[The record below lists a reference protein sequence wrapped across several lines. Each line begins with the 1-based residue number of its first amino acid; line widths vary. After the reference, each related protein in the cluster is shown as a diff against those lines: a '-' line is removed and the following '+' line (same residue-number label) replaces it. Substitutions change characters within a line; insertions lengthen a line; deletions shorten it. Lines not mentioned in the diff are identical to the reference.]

1 MIDGKK
7 VVGILV
13 AAGRSQRMGFDKLFY
28 RIHCREVVLI
38 SLEKL
43 TGHPQVDEVVLVAGD
58 NMPRLARL
66 LEETPQPKP
75 VRMVQGGLTRAHS
88 VSNGVKAAS
97 DAHFVVIHDAARPFV
112 SEELITRLIKVAAD
126 AGAAAPALPVQ
137 DTVKKVSESVVAE
150 TVPRADLATVQ
161 TPQVFLRERYLKAL
175 SEIKPEEY
183 EQLTDDCMVFERA
196 DFPVMLVEGES
207 TNRKLTT
214 PEDLL
219 GEASMRPL
227 RIGHGYDVHR
237 LVTGR
242 PLVLGGV
249 TVPHP
254 KGLQGHSDA
263 DVLCH
268 AVIDALLG
276 ALALGDIGR
285 HFPDTDAA
293 YAGISSLW
301 MLSKCLEK
309 VRSEGYVVHN
319 IDATLLCQSPKLAGH
334 IAAMRNNLAKA
345 MQADLSCVSV
355 KATTEERLGFTGKEE
370 GIAAHCVALL
380 YAQ

>member
-7 VVGILV
+7 VTGILV

-43 TGHPQVDEVVLVAGD
+43 TRHPYVDDVVMVAGES
-58 NMPRLARL
+58 MPQLARL
-66 LEETPQPKP
+66 LEENPQPKP
-75 VRMVQGGLTRAHS
+75 VRLVRGGETRAHS
-88 VSNGVKAAS
+88 VMAGIMAAE
-97 DAHFVVIHDAARPFV
+97 DAQYLAIHDAARPFV
-112 SEELITRLIKVAAD
+112 TDELISRVIQVAAD
-126 AGAAAPALPVQ
+126 VGAAAPALPVQ
-137 DTVKKVSESVVAE
+137 DTVKRVSESVVAA

-161 TPQVFLRERYLKAL
+161 TPQVFLRERYMKAI
-175 SEIKPEEY
+175 EGVTEEEY
-183 EQLTDDCMVFERA
+183 RQLTDDCMVFERA
-196 DFPVMLVEGES
+196 GYPVMLVEGES
-207 TNRKLTT
+207 TNRKLTS

-219 GEASMRPL
+219 GDMSVSPM

-242 PLVLGGV
+242 ALVLGGV

-285 HFPDTDAA
+285 HFPDTDPA
-293 YAGISSLW
+293 YEGVSSLW
-301 MLSKCLEK
+301 LLSECDKK
-309 VRSEGYVVHN
+309 VRAEGYVVQN
-319 IDATLLCQSPKLAGH
+319 LDATILCQSPKLAKH
-334 IAAMRNNLAKA
+334 IPAMRNNISKA
-345 MQADLSCVSV
+345 LHLKLSDVSI

-380 YAQ
+380 YTK